1 MMEHTFQV
9 PPRYYHYR
17 SIRLISHTPAN
28 YEHCSLSL
36 TEDVV
41 ATSHPPPQKITKE
54 FPLSTS

>member
-41 ATSHPPPQKITKE
+41 ATSHPPPKK
-54 FPLSTS
+54 